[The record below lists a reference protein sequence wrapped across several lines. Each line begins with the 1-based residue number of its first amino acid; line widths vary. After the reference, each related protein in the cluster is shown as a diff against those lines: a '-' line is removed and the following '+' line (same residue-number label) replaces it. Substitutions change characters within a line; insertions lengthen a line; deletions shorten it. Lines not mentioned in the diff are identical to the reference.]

1 MKIEKFL
8 KWIQDKL
15 LNYPDISISTVK
27 MFVDKFYSCLSES
40 ERKRKPIKLIIQ
52 IITELTLKQITIDS
66 FVKEIVIENLTE
78 QLNNIKDD
86 NNEV

>member
-1 MKIEKFL
+1 MKIERFL

-15 LNYPDISISTVK
+15 LNYPDISINTVK
-27 MFVDKFYSCLSES
+27 MFVDKFYSCLSENER
-40 ERKRKPIKLIIQ
+40 ERKSIKLIIQ

-86 NNEV
+86 NDKI